1 MFQQRNEL
9 LFYMFK
15 IPNYIQ
21 SNVKYFVSLSHIYVE
36 HDSEQKLT
44 KSYIELPK
52 EIDPYETKVEF
63 VVGYV

>member
-1 MFQQRNEL
+1 
-9 LFYMFK
+9 MFK
-15 IPNYIQ
+15 IPNYTE
-21 SNVKYFVSLSHIYVE
+21 SKVKYFVSLSHIYVE